1 MKNQEYWTLRGKQ
14 LEASL
19 HRDAEKVVADLESMY
34 REAERQ
40 IEGDI
45 SRWYQRFASNNG
57 IVDMAEAR
65 RLLNSNEL
73 KEFKWTLKEYREH
86 AKANVDG
93 YWNKEL
99 ENASSR
105 WHISRL
111 EALKYQLQNTV
122 EVLAGGQSD
131 LMNSLLKDTYLNG
144 YGQTAFTIQSGLRL
158 GWDIAGLSDRT
169 IQTLLNK
176 PWSLDGKNF
185 SERIWENKQAL
196 INELHKQLTQNMMR
210 GGNLNDVISSIE
222 KKFNTSRSNAARLVY
237 TEHAYAV
244 SVSSGESYKATGVK
258 QVVFIATLDE
268 RTSDICQQMDGSV
281 IDMKDYQPGIT
292 VPPLHPWCR
301 STTSPYYADMAG
313 IGERLAKDAEGNIF
327 TVPREMKYPE
337 WKQTFMKDPETGEAG
352 SKEGLTPVVNIGVG
366 RNYESTIAKKFGKE
380 SYDKCMDILNGCGS
394 EDAKAVWK
402 AYESDIGVA
411 DTTLNGRQHC
421 DWTASIHVN
430 LKNDLKGDSIDKP
443 GQTIFH
449 ECGHA
454 IDMIASR
461 RMGFDTSSG
470 TYHSPNDIYSLR
482 YKNGLFPKTI
492 REEVDALVS
501 AKHAEMKVGFKE
513 HKSDIDWLY
522 KNGYIS
528 QWNYDFYKQYGTW
541 VGGEPSYSKS
551 MAYDAIER
559 EVRQLSSYQKYD
571 LLDILEG
578 ATKGKM
584 GQGHGKTYFTNN
596 VWALPTEAFAEM
608 YDSTVCN
615 QESLDTI
622 KQYLPKS
629 YEVFT
634 DMMKE
639 LVNGVK

>member
-45 SRWYQRFASNNG
+45 SRWYQRFATNNG

-144 YGQTAFTIQSGLRL
+144 YGQTAFTIQSGLGL

-244 SVSSGESYKATGVK
+244 SVSSGESYKAMGVK

-268 RTSDICQQMDGSV
+268 RTSDICQQMDGSI

-352 SKEGLTPVVNIGVG
+352 SKNGLTPVSSSGILSLGDCKTVSDVENLMKQQGWFYQNANNLINLSECDLDSAKGIYSAVEDVFNKFPEMIGKLEGISAHELPQNTFADCFVGYGHGGVTVNSKYFSSVDKII
-366 RNYESTIAKKFGKE
+366 R
-380 SYDKCMDILNGCGS
+380 SYDKCVKSGYHPAGTD
-394 EDAKAVWK
+394 WK
-402 AYESDIGVA
+402 
-411 DTTLNGRQHC
+411 
-421 DWTASIHVN
+421 SII
-430 LKNDLKGDSIDKP
+430 S
-443 GQTIFH
+443 H
-449 ECGHA
+449 EFGHA
-454 IDMIASR
+454 IDDYLTNIVHASGMI
-461 RMGFDTSSG
+461 
-470 TYHSPNDIYSLR
+470 
-482 YKNGLFPKTI
+482 KPK
-492 REEVDALVS
+492 V
-501 AKHAEMKVGFKE
+501 
-513 HKSDIDWLY
+513 
-522 KNGYIS
+522 
-528 QWNYDFYKQYGTW
+528 
-541 VGGEPSYSKS
+541 
-551 MAYDAIER
+551 
-559 EVRQLSSYQKYD
+559 
-571 LLDILEG
+571 
-578 ATKGKM
+578 
-584 GQGHGKTYFTNN
+584 
-596 VWALPTEAFAEM
+596 
-608 YDSTVCN
+608 
-615 QESLDTI
+615 
-622 KQYLPKS
+622 PKS
-629 YEVFT
+629 YIGYIPETPKWVSADLRPKVMKACGLKVT
-634 DMMKE
+634 DAETAVSGYASKDHWEWFAECFAEGMNSASPRPAATELMKQVTE
-639 LVNGVK
+639 IIKKVVK

>member
-19 HRDAEKVVADLESMY
+19 HRDAEKVVSDLESMY

-45 SRWYQRFASNNG
+45 SRWYQRFATNNG
-57 IVDMAEAR
+57 IVNMAEAR

-144 YGQTAFTIQSGLRL
+144 YGQTAFTIQSGLGL

-222 KKFNTSRSNAARLVY
+222 MKFNTSRSNAARLVY

-268 RTSDICQQMDGSV
+268 RTSDICQQMDGSI

-327 TVPREMKYPE
+327 TVPREMKYSE
-337 WKQTFMKDPETGEAG
+337 WKQTFMKDPKTGEAG
-352 SKEGLTPVVNIGVG
+352 SKNGLTPVVPGAHTNWADCKTVAEVEKWMKD
-366 RNYESTIAKKFGKE
+366 NMSFMDGKV
-380 SYDKCMDILNGCGS
+380 ILSGCDLDS
-394 EDAKAVWK
+394 AKAIAEAYEEVFDKYPFLQGKINGVQTAKLGSNTYAQCYTRYGGGVEVNTTKFNDAVALAKSYASDLKSGYHPAETNWK
-402 AYESDIGVA
+402 AIVTHELGHSLDGYLSNLGLAGMKNRWETKDVSALLRPKVMRTCGLKVA
-411 DTTLNGRQHC
+411 DAYQEV
-421 DWTASIHVN
+421 SI
-430 LKNDLKGDSIDKP
+430 
-443 GQTIFH
+443 
-449 ECGHA
+449 
-454 IDMIASR
+454 
-461 RMGFDTSSG
+461 
-470 TYHSPNDIYSLR
+470 Y
-482 YKNGLFPKTI
+482 
-492 REEVDALVS
+492 
-501 AKHAEMKVGFKE
+501 
-513 HKSDIDWLY
+513 
-522 KNGYIS
+522 
-528 QWNYDFYKQYGTW
+528 
-541 VGGEPSYSKS
+541 
-551 MAYDAIER
+551 
-559 EVRQLSSYQKYD
+559 
-571 LLDILEG
+571 
-578 ATKGKM
+578 ATK
-584 GQGHGKTYFTNN
+584 NN
-596 VWALPTEAFAEM
+596 REWFAECFAEAM
-608 YDSTVCN
+608 
-615 QESLDTI
+615 
-622 KQYLPKS
+622 KS
-629 YEVFT
+629 SSPRKVATEF
-634 DMMKE
+634 MKE
-639 LVNGVK
+639 LTELIKSGVK